1 MRRTDVRFTVIGGT
15 VGQNEEKRE
24 LRGGKMWERRTE
36 EREEKEKKR
45 KDRCMAEIFSLLG
58 AIQSRKSGY

>member
-1 MRRTDVRFTVIGGT
+1 VIGGT
-15 VGQNEEKRE
+15 AGQNEEKRE
-24 LRGGKMWERRTE
+24 LRGGTMWERRTE